1 MPDEEGQG
9 SEVIETPEY
18 SSPETTEEVTAPPA
32 EQGNP
37 FWKDVEDR
45 VGPNVFTTI
54 KPFLDKADAEAQ
66 KGIANANERLNA
78 YKPYQSFIDQGTSPE
93 MLTQAMQL
101 AQQIQSDPGYVYEQ
115 LGNFL
120 KENGRLPSPTELKKE
135 VEDGQDPAEEEDPR
149 DAQMR
154 QLQEQSQQMQQYL
167 AYQAQ
172 QQQQQELARE
182 ADAWADQ
189 QIRDITSKH
198 PEFSKEDLGEILRMA
213 SYQSQQ
219 SGGEIDL
226 NKAVEAYT
234 ALQTRIRTAPRP
246 GATAPRVPGGAGGGT
261 PAEGQKRL
269 GDMTPAERQA
279 LVAARL
285 GSNQ

>member
-9 SEVIETPEY
+9 SEVVETPEY
-18 SSPETTEEVTAPPA
+18 SSTETTTEVAAPA

-54 KPFLDKADAEAQ
+54 KPYLDKADAEAQ
-66 KGIANANERLNA
+66 KGIANANERLKA
-78 YKPYQSFIDQGTSPE
+78 YHPYQGFIDQGTSPE
-93 MLTQAMQL
+93 VLTQAMQL
-101 AQQIQSDPGYVYEQ
+101 AQQLQTDPGYVYEQ

-135 VEDGQDPAEEEDPR
+135 VEDGQDPTEEEDPR
-149 DAQMR
+149 DAQLR

-167 AYQAQ
+167 TFQAQ
-172 QQQQQELARE
+172 QQQQAQITRE
-182 ADAWADQ
+182 ADDWADQ
-189 QIRDITSKH
+189 QIRDITAKH
-198 PEFSKEDLGEILRMA
+198 PEFQKEDLGEILRIA
-213 SYQSQQ
+213 TYQSQG
-219 SGGEIDL
+219 GGEIDL

-246 GATAPRVPGGAGGGT
+246 STTAPRVPGGVGGGT